1 MNEIGLRLAVFALLF
16 SVLATAER
24 LAPRWGRHLPRG
36 QRWGTNLTMLVL
48 GAALVRGLA
57 LILPVLAVAAAADA
71 AAQGWGLLHA
81 TGWPGWAEGLLAI
94 VALDFVLW
102 AQHWVTHRVPLFWR
116 FHRVHHAD
124 TDMDVTTAL
133 RFHPVE
139 IGGSALVKVAAV
151 YLLGPAVWAVVLFE
165 VILNGTALFTHADIR
180 LPARAERAMGW
191 LVVTPA
197 MHRLHHS
204 PLRAEHDTNFGFAL
218 SLWDRLFGTFRAKA
232 GAETGLGWAK
242 GPERLGWSLWLPFR

>member
-1 MNEIGLRLAVFALLF
+1 MSEIAIRAGVFAVLF
-16 SVLATAER
+16 TVLTVAER
-24 LAPRWGRHLPRG
+24 LAPRWGRAALRRR
-36 QRWGTNLTMLVL
+36 RWATNLGMLVIDV
-48 GAALVRGLA
+48 LVLRGLA
-57 LILPVLAVAAAADA
+57 LILPVLAVAAAVDA
-71 AAQGWGLLHA
+71 AAQGWGVFNS
-81 TGWPGWAEGLLAI
+81 TGWPGWAEGLLAV

-102 AQHWVTHRVPLFWR
+102 AQHWVMHHVPLFWR

-151 YLLGPAVWAVVLFE
+151 YLIGPAVWAVIAFE

-180 LPARAERAMGW
+180 LPTRLERALGW
-191 LVVTPA
+191 LLVTPA

-218 SLWDRLFGTFRAKA
+218 SLWDRLFGTYRAKPGA
-232 GAETGLGWAK
+232 GTGLQWAE